1 MSQEN
6 LFASI
11 KNLAATGASIAQTR
25 LEILSTDI
33 QIARSRF
40 LSLLVMLLFT
50 LFFLF
55 FGLVMLALLIVIY
68 SWEGDRL
75 FALSM
80 MTGAFLALGLILAI
94 VVLRS
99 LQTMPKLFEASIAE
113 LAKDRQALG
122 KS

>member
-6 LFASI
+6 IFASI
-11 KNLAATGASIAQTR
+11 KNLVSTASSIAQTR

-33 QIARSRF
+33 QIARTRF

-75 FALSM
+75 FALTM
-80 MTGAFLALGLILAI
+80 MTGAFLLLGLILAI
-94 VVLRS
+94 LVLRAF
-99 LQTMPKLFEASIAE
+99 QTMPKLFEASIAE

-122 KS
+122 K